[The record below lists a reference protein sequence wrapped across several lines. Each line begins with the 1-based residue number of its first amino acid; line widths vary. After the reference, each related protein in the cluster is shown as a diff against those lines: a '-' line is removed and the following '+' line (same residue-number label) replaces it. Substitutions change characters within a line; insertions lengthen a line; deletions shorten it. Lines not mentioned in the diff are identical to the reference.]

1 MTRTSCDHRT
11 LSFVSS
17 AHATEVDYCRPTDQQ
32 RVAATTVQGVIPTS
46 KTKRLRTEVKV
57 DDQIV
62 NSSSFPA
69 PLVLPGDDL
78 SLDSRYPPQSLRA
91 WMRSKDRN
99 EITQTKRV
107 VYVAAPP
114 SMDSDVRLMHDW
126 SLPLAKNDNSQVLIP
141 PETGAIIDYLGAFY
155 DGMSVK
161 PLPYKPSFVKWG
173 TTASKGSRSKTQTS
187 PRYVG
192 LTTST
197 ESVRIRTRQSADRV
211 FARQLNLDD
220 LLDAAISMLPE
231 DAYALLMLVNQDL
244 YEDEDDVFVC
254 GRAYGGSRVAVVST
268 ARYNPILDSLQNVDR
283 QHTWPTSHCESY
295 LNECCAG
302 ASRPPAHKQRQRKS
316 RNRDVNNVNRNDRA
330 TSSNT
335 VLPDVNLEQ
344 VAVTALQAAVSA
356 HNALPS
362 LVASPSSAALIGLW
376 LGRVCRTTSHE
387 LGHCFGID
395 HCVYYACVMQGSSS
409 LAEDGRQPPYLCPV
423 DLAKLL
429 RATGSSPELHYNALL
444 QFCDKNGESHLFAA
458 FSAWIR
464 GRLKE
469 LECTYS

>member
-1 MTRTSCDHRT
+1 MACDHRT

-17 AHATEVDYCRPTDQQ
+17 AHAVEVDYCQPTDQQ
-32 RVAATTVQGVIPTS
+32 RAAAATVQGVIPTS

-57 DDQIV
+57 DNQIV

-78 SLDSRYPPQSLRA
+78 SLDPRYPPQSLRA
-91 WMRSKDRN
+91 WMRLKDRN
-99 EITQTKRV
+99 EITETKRIM
-107 VYVAAPP
+107 YVAAPP
-114 SMDSDVRLMHDW
+114 CVDADLRLMHDW
-126 SLPLAKNDNSQVLIP
+126 SRPLAKNGNSQVLTP
-141 PETGAIIDYLGAFY
+141 PETGTIIDYLGAFY

-161 PLPYKPSFVKWG
+161 PLPYKPSFVEWD
-173 TTASKGSRSKTQTS
+173 TPSKGSRSKTQTS
-187 PRYVG
+187 LRYVG

-197 ESVRIRTRQSADRV
+197 ECVRIRTRQSADKV

-283 QHTWPTSHCESY
+283 HHTWPTSHCESY

-302 ASRPPAHKQRQRKS
+302 ASQSPAHKKRQRKS
-316 RNRDVNNVNRNDRA
+316 RNGDVNRDDRT

-335 VLPDVNLEQ
+335 VAPDDNLEQ

-362 LVASPSSAALIGLW
+362 LVASPSSTALIGLW
-376 LGRVCRTTSHE
+376 LGRVCRTASHE

-395 HCVYYACVMQGSSS
+395 HCVYYACAMQGSSS

-444 QFCDKNGESHLFAA
+444 HFCDKHGETHLFAA

-469 LECTYS
+469 LKSTESHR